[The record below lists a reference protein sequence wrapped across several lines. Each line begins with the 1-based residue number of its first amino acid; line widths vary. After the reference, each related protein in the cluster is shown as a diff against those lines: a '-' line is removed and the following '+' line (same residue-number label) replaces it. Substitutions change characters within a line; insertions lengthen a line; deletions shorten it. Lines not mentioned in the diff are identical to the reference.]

1 MAFPLAGLGA
11 VAGSA
16 AQAYEDIGQKEAYQR
31 LAKLQI
37 LARQRQMLLQQQQQQ
52 ADDLSM
58 QALLGGGMGAQPNL
72 FGQPAPG
79 GQGGP
84 NYAPGQIQAQSLNP
98 PPTLPQIPSYGA
110 SGGMP
115 TNPQLDLARKAI
127 AQGYPPAAAAGMVGS
142 MTGESGQNLDPY
154 ALNPTSGAMGRAQWL
169 GPRAQAL
176 KASYGA
182 QPTGDQQDQFLFSE
196 LRGPEAGTGQT
207 MMGETDPRQ
216 AARDFTTGFERPGKV
231 PMQGREAAAEQIY
244 SQLSPTEQRQ
254 STETSV
260 DAATAVPPQF
270 AGRMGL
276 RQVAQLVDRT
286 AGPGVPNHVKF
297 AAVANLYKMMN
308 EGAKAEF
315 DQKLKMYEFG
325 IREHDKELDR
335 REHAREFGIRE
346 QDTRSRDKATA
357 EYRRQRLAQ
366 GGAGGE
372 SLEASKMYEITDK
385 ESGETREVL
394 AREGKKGAGFI
405 DSATGKPIQY
415 DPAKETIKQVTAGS
429 SGGGRLGA
437 QLQRQLTGGKEVALD
452 LKSVVSLPVGTTT
465 GFLGDVHPG
474 TTITGALKGDLSR
487 QLTTEDEAF
496 MKASMS
502 GFQRELSTLISPVY
516 GGKWAAEQLDALT
529 PRAGQTV
536 ANAMFQIA
544 RIKQAAVNALDSVLP
559 SPALGAKQKEYA
571 KAMIKEM
578 EDTIPWSPQD
588 VIAFS
593 QQGDPKESFGEFAK
607 SSGIQGAADRKPDQ
621 MAPSDA
627 PEVSEEQYNGLP
639 PGAAYRVPGNPKV
652 MRKP

>member
-1 MAFPLAGLGA
+1 
-11 VAGSA
+11 
-16 AQAYEDIGQKEAYQR
+16 
-31 LAKLQI
+31 
-37 LARQRQMLLQQQQQQ
+37 
-52 ADDLSM
+52 
-58 QALLGGGMGAQPNL
+58 
-72 FGQPAPG
+72 
-79 GQGGP
+79 
-84 NYAPGQIQAQSLNP
+84 
-98 PPTLPQIPSYGA
+98 
-110 SGGMP
+110 
-115 TNPQLDLARKAI
+115 
-127 AQGYPPAAAAGMVGS
+127 
-142 MTGESGQNLDPY
+142 
-154 ALNPTSGAMGRAQWL
+154 
-169 GPRAQAL
+169 
-176 KASYGA
+176 
-182 QPTGDQQDQFLFSE
+182 
-196 LRGPEAGTGQT
+196 

-216 AARDFTTGFERPGKV
+216 AARDFTAGFERPGKV
-231 PMQGREAAAEQIY
+231 PTQGREAAAQQIY

-254 STETSV
+254 STEASV

-276 RQVAQLVDRT
+276 QQVAQLVDRT

-308 EGAKAEF
+308 EGAKTEF
-315 DQKLKMYEFG
+315 DEKWKAYAFGVTQKGLSE
-325 IREHDKELDR
+325 DR
-335 REHAREFGIRE
+335 AERHAEARARIGE
-346 QDTRSRDKATA
+346 TASRDAATA
-357 EYRRQRLAQ
+357 EYRAQRLAQ
-366 GGAGGE
+366 GGDKGGE

-415 DPAKETIKQVTAGS
+415 DSAKETIRQVTAAS

-452 LKSVVSLPVGTTT
+452 LKSVVTLPVGTTT

-578 EDTIPWSPQD
+578 EETIPWSPQD

-621 MAPSDA
+621 MMPSWATGSASGPQGEKIFTDGTGWFHEDHSPA
-627 PEVSEEQYNGLP
+627 Q
-639 PGAAYRVPGNPKV
+639 
-652 MRKP
+652 